1 MKIKINNKDRVVK
14 FGFGATRRIVEHY
27 GYTKP
32 SDYEKLVKKFNLN
45 DLETKEPTFEQL
57 GFLGELFKAG
67 ILNGGSDDDFSADDV
82 IDACLNDATVMTALI
97 TEFQKSQVQ
106 NEVVDP
112 SSRNGGK

>member
-1 MKIKINNKDRVVK
+1 MQIIINNKKRVVK
-14 FGFGATRRIVEHY
+14 FGFGAIRRVVGFY
-27 GYTKP
+27 GYKKP
-32 SDYEKLVKKFNLN
+32 SDYEKLVKKFKLN

-67 ILNGGSDDDFSADDV
+67 ILNGGSEDDFTSDDV
-82 IDACLNDATVMTALI
+82 IDACLKDASVMNALI

-106 NEVVDP
+106 NEVVDA